1 MAVETYEWASR
12 DRFLDRREEL
22 AAIERWWRARDRRLL
37 AMLGRRRVGKSWL
50 FRAFAHGKPAVVLV
64 AERGTPG
71 DQLGKLA
78 AALEGPLGVRPALA
92 DVPDLFR
99 LLYRLGRRGKVLV
112 VVDEFQY
119 LLPAAREA
127 RAALLTGIQ
136 AVIEEEQ
143 DSSRARF
150 ILCGS
155 QIGQMEKLL
164 REQSP
169 LHGRLQRFHVDPLAP
184 EGAAEFIDAATPREW
199 VERYAVS
206 GGMPSYLA
214 DLGRGA
220 PLARLLREQ
229 VLDRHGALFNEP
241 PYVLQQELRRPGFYL
256 SILERLARGPARV
269 DAIAAPLGETSQSLS
284 EYLRTLIEMRIVERE
299 LPVTAPARAVGY
311 RYRLADGFFRF
322 WFRFVRPFRDEL
334 EAGMS
339 ASDLWQAE
347 VDPGLADHI
356 APAFEQLCRR
366 WVRANMGRS
375 ASRVGSWWG
384 PALNHLRRSGE
395 RESEE
400 IDVVGTLRGRVSLVG
415 ECKWTTKPLSVKI
428 LQQIDEYKL
437 PALRQSGAK
446 LHPDPEIVLFARSGF
461 TKGLREAAA
470 GNEHLRLIGLDD
482 LVPTG
487 ASDPI

>member
-1 MAVETYEWASR
+1 MPVETYKWASR
-12 DRFLDRREEL
+12 DQFLNRREEL
-22 AAIERWWRARDRRLL
+22 AAIEKWWRARDRRVL

-71 DQLGKLA
+71 DQLGRLA
-78 AALEGPLGVRPALA
+78 AALKAPLGMRPALA
-92 DVPDLFR
+92 DIPDLFR
-99 LLYRLGRRGKVLV
+99 LLYRLGRSEKVLV
-112 VVDEFQY
+112 VIDEFQY
-119 LLPAAREA
+119 LLPANREP

-143 DSSRARF
+143 DTSRAKF
-150 ILCGS
+150 LLCGS

-169 LHGRLQRFHVDPLAP
+169 LHGRLQRFHVDPLGP
-184 EGAAEFIDAATPREW
+184 EGAAEFIDASTSREW

-206 GGMPSYLA
+206 GGMPSYLT
-214 DLGRGA
+214 DLGRGE
-220 PLARLLREQ
+220 PLARLLRER

-241 PYVLQQELRRPGFYL
+241 PYVLQQELRRLGFYL

-269 DAIAAPLGETSQSLS
+269 DAIAGPLGETSQSLS

-299 LPVTAPARAVGY
+299 LPVTSPERSVGC
-311 RYRLADGFFRF
+311 RYRLNDGFFRF
-322 WFRFVRPFRDEL
+322 WFRFARPYRDEL

-339 ASDLWQAE
+339 ADDLWRAE
-347 VDPGLADHI
+347 VEPGLADHI

-366 WVRANMGRS
+366 WVRGNMGRT

-384 PALNHLRRSGE
+384 PALNPLRRAGE

-400 IDVVGTLRGRVSLVG
+400 IDIVGTLRGRVSVVG
-415 ECKWTTKPLSVKI
+415 ECKWTTKQLSVKI
-428 LQQIDEYKL
+428 LQELGEYKL

-446 LHPDPEIVLFARSGF
+446 LHADLEIVLFSRSGF
-461 TKGLREAAA
+461 TKGLRDTAANRA
-470 GNEHLRLIGLDD
+470 DLRLVELDE
-482 LVPTG
+482 LVPR
-487 ASDPI
+487 

>member
-1 MAVETYEWASR
+1 MTAETYKWPSR
-12 DRFLDRREEL
+12 DQFLDRQEEL
-22 AAIERWWRARDRRLL
+22 AAIEAWWRGRGHRLL

-50 FRAFAHGKPAVVLV
+50 FRAFAHDKPAVVLV

-78 AALEGPLGVRPALA
+78 ASLEGPIGVRPAPA
-92 DVPDLFR
+92 DIPDLFR
-99 LLYRLGRRGKVLV
+99 LLYRLGRDRKVLV
-112 VVDEFQY
+112 VIDEFQR

-143 DSSRARF
+143 DASRAKF

-169 LHGRLQRFHVDPLAP
+169 LHGRLQRFHVAPLGP
-184 EGAAEFIDAATPREW
+184 DGAAEFIEASSAREW

-214 DLGRGA
+214 DLGRGG

-269 DAIAAPLGETSQSLS
+269 DSIAGPLGETSQSLG

-299 LPVTAPARAVGY
+299 LPITAAPGAVGY
-311 RYRLADGFFRF
+311 RYRLADGFFGF
-322 WFRFVRPFRDEL
+322 WFRFVRPYRDEL

-339 ASDLWQAE
+339 ASDLWRAE
-347 VDPGLADHI
+347 VEPGMADHI

-366 WVRANMGRS
+366 WTRANMGRS

-384 PALNHLRRSGE
+384 PALNRLRRAGE

-400 IDVVGTLRGRVSLVG
+400 IDIVGTRRGRVSLLG
-415 ECKWTTKPLSVKI
+415 ECKWTAKPLSVKI
-428 LQQIDEYKL
+428 LQELDDYKL

-446 LHPDPEIVLFARSGF
+446 LHADPEILLFARSGF

-470 GNEHLRLIGLDD
+470 GSERLHLIDLDD
-482 LVPTG
+482 LVPG
-487 ASDPI
+487 S